1 MALFIYSS
9 NSPPQDNTIK
19 ALKSDA
25 KKFGK
30 GNASAVELVDKFR
43 SALHGMRDEFLSLTS
58 GVPPKTKIP
67 DEEADPDSGGE
78 AHMNVD
84 GRKRVR
90 GWGIEN
96 EDGCPY

>member
-9 NSPPQDNTIK
+9 NSPPQENTIK
-19 ALKSDA
+19 VLKHDA

-30 GNASAVELVDKFR
+30 TTASADEQVDKFR